1 MVTVAITGVG
11 GLVGR
16 RLAATLEE
24 DPAVERMLGLDLR
37 APAGLTCSKLEFRH
51 ADVRDAGL
59 HRILDGVDV
68 LVHLAFQMDPIQ
80 DEATMRAVN
89 VDGTRNVVQA
99 AADARVGKVVYVSSG
114 VVYGAHPDND
124 FPLHEDSPL
133 RANPE
138 FDYAQHKLDI
148 ERWLWPW
155 AEDHPEVA
163 LTVLRPSVIFGPG
176 VDNFMTRLI
185 ELPRFPMVSGHRPPM
200 QFVHVDDVASALAHT
215 VRNDLPGAYNL
226 SSQGW
231 LSFDEI
237 MAVSRFRTLK
247 VPEELAFAAAERAW
261 RLGLT
266 EAPPGL
272 VHYLMHPW
280 VMSVDKLVASGWEP
294 AHSNRDALAAT
305 VDEHQGW
312 VSVLNLRAQRSTV
325 RNTAIGLGALG
336 STLLLR
342 RLLGRDRS

>member
-16 RLAATLEE
+16 RLAATLDQ
-24 DPAVERMLGLDLR
+24 DPEVDRVLGLDLR
-37 APAGLTCSKLEFRH
+37 APTGLTCAKLEFRH

-68 LVHLAFQMDPIQ
+68 LVHLAFQMDPIT

-99 AADARVGKVVYVSSG
+99 AADAHVGKLVYVSSG

-133 RANPE
+133 RANPD
-138 FDYAQHKLDI
+138 FNYAEHKLEI

-155 AEDHPEVA
+155 AQDHPEVA

-185 ELPRFPMVSGHRPPM
+185 ELPRFPRVDGHRPPM
-200 QFVHVDDVASALAHT
+200 QFVHIDDVASGLAHA

-226 SSQGW
+226 TAEGW

-247 VPEELAFAAAERAW
+247 IPEEVAFSVADRAW

-280 VMSVDKLVASGWEP
+280 VMSVDKLVATGWEP
-294 AHSNRDALAAT
+294 QHSNRDALTAT
-305 VDEHQGW
+305 VEEHRAW
-312 VSVLNLRAQRSTV
+312 MSVLNVRARRTTLRNAL
-325 RNTAIGLGALG
+325 IGAGALG
-336 STLLLR
+336 ASLVLR
-342 RLLGRDRS
+342 GLVRRRRA